1 MAIYFNFRL
10 SIRTFEVT
18 IISVV
23 KSLIKCLVS
32 EILKDEKGQRHAI
45 VIRHLGYSKKSMTS
59 HQGKIL
65 FLGAVYMS
73 RASPANRAD
82 SILSRLMVA

>member
-10 SIRTFEVT
+10 SIRTSEVT
-18 IISVV
+18 IIFVV

-45 VIRHLGYSKKSMTS
+45 VIRHLGY
-59 HQGKIL
+59 
-65 FLGAVYMS
+65 
-73 RASPANRAD
+73 
-82 SILSRLMVA
+82 